1 MILPRVSSGALPL
14 DLGTSSYAYIERPN
28 PAIVSLLSKH
38 VLAFKTHARVLDVG
52 CGCGANARAFH
63 ERSPAVSVVGVEPN
77 PRAAELARLA
87 CDEVFHG
94 TMEEWRAAA
103 TRPAPFDAL
112 VLSDVLEHIV
122 DPIGFIRSLQA
133 LEPVRDALWIVSVP
147 NYAVWYNRVATVLGL
162 QEYRWSGLWD
172 RTHLRFFT
180 RRTAQQLL
188 EYCGL
193 SIIDEAC
200 TPSVVQS
207 AAPTLRKWF
216 EGELQRGEHLAMYG
230 IARLQAL
237 SRLGRTVR
245 IAGLPNLARASRLST
260 RLRRP
265 TRKSGRTPKS
275 CQTQRAPSRPA
286 GNVKPDMARDVPRD
300 GCLPGPP
307 TANERITS
315 PSAYRQ
321 KLPIR

>member
-1 MILPRVSSGALPL
+1 MIVPRVSSGALPL
-14 DLGTSSYAYIERPN
+14 DLGTSSYTYVERPN

-87 CDEVFHG
+87 CDEVFQG
-94 TMEEWRAAA
+94 TMEQWRAAG
-103 TRPAPFDAL
+103 TSPAPFDAL
-112 VLSDVLEHIV
+112 VLSDVLEHMV
-122 DPIGFIRSLQA
+122 DPIAFIRSLQA

-147 NYAVWYNRVATVLGL
+147 NYAVWYNRIATVFGL

-180 RRTAQQLL
+180 RRTSQQLL

-207 AAPTLRKWF
+207 AAPALRKWF
-216 EGELQRGEHLAMYG
+216 EREVQRGEHLAMSESRAYKLYRDWVEPIESRVCQIWPELLG
-230 IARLQAL
+230 FQHVCAARLGSQD
-237 SRLGRTVR
+237 
-245 IAGLPNLARASRLST
+245 
-260 RLRRP
+260 RLRNHADSP
-265 TRKSGRTPKS
+265 GSATSSGDD
-275 CQTQRAPSRPA
+275 QT
-286 GNVKPDMARDVPRD
+286 
-300 GCLPGPP
+300 
-307 TANERITS
+307 
-315 PSAYRQ
+315 
-321 KLPIR
+321 